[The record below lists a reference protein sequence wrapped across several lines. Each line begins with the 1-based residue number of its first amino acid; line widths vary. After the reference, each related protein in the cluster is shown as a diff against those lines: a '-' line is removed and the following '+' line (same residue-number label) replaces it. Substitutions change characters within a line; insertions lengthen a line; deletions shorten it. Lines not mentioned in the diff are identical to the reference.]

1 MYAFSSAALFVI
13 ICHFRR
19 EGKNSLSCLKEFLWC
34 RGWDLNPHELPRS
47 ILSRMRLP
55 FRHARL
61 RIVPKRR
68 AGFPQASCDALALCD
83 ALPGGAGRDQ
93 GVKAPP

>member
-1 MYAFSSAALFVI
+1 MYALSSAVLFVI

-55 FRHARL
+55 FRHPGCCRL
-61 RIVPKRR
+61 GLCSIEHLPEGEYGYR
-68 AGFPQASCDALALCD
+68 AVERAWKNPA
-83 ALPGGAGRDQ
+83 
-93 GVKAPP
+93 